1 MTFKFLIAL
10 PLLILSHVVD
20 ATIIDFSMKSG
31 GGTFK
36 DDSFIFTDRGYI
48 LEVTGRTWNTES
60 NEYINAQV
68 EWWNH
73 GIGVMGGPGSPGTID
88 SPLTPF
94 TGRVDADSVF
104 KSDKLVFTLTSIWQN
119 PASFSAMD
127 ITFMTRWN
135 SRLEEGDMAPIL
147 FKSDGNHVSNTKLWG
162 DDDNQTHFVDVNG
175 EANKM
180 FIWSSQL
187 ESDDGF
193 RIESV
198 ASDVPEPTTIM
209 VFGIGLIAL
218 VFRRKL

>member
-1 MTFKFLIAL
+1 MTFRFLIAL
-10 PLLILSHVVD
+10 PLLVLSHVVN

-48 LEVTGRTWNTES
+48 LEVTGRTWDTES

-88 SPLTPF
+88 SPLTSF

-127 ITFMTRWN
+127 ITFMTRWA
-135 SRLEEGDMAPIL
+135 SMLDEGDMAPIL

-180 FIWSSQL
+180 FIWSSKL

-198 ASDVPEPTTIM
+198 AFDVPEPTTIM
-209 VFGIGLIAL
+209 VFGLGLIAL

>member
-104 KSDKLVFTLTSIWQN
+104 K
-119 PASFSAMD
+119 P
-127 ITFMTRWN
+127 
-135 SRLEEGDMAPIL
+135 
-147 FKSDGNHVSNTKLWG
+147 DGNHVSNTLC
-162 DDDNQTHFVDVNG
+162 
-175 EANKM
+175 
-180 FIWSSQL
+180 
-187 ESDDGF
+187 
-193 RIESV
+193 
-198 ASDVPEPTTIM
+198 
-209 VFGIGLIAL
+209 
-218 VFRRKL
+218 